1 MFYKS
6 PNRGCSNNHFYSS
19 EDKTY
24 VSLISMIHWGYP
36 IFINAFQYFPR
47 GSFCVLA
54 VIKTTVKENIYQSL
68 KISYGSGIGEVLLA
82 FTAFSSG
89 MVVQEFFAMHIWLQF
104 LIAGVLGVA
113 GIYFIKTKQIEKRDK
128 RKYSSIFSLLRSS
141 FNVGIEGSSFNLIL
155 FFTGVFLGKVITLYG
170 YGKLGTRIQKKKPD
184 TNSSSL
190 NRMIGIVLISLS
202 LIQTAKLILF

>member
-1 MFYKS
+1 MILSIFLIGFFATIIGAM
-6 PNRGCSNNHFYSS
+6 PPGASN
-19 EDKTY
+19 
-24 VSLISMIHWGYP
+24 
-36 IFINAFQYFPR
+36 
-47 GSFCVLA
+47 LA

-128 RKYSSIFSLLRSS
+128 RKYSSKYLTGFALSVINPPVLIYWVLVFSLLRSS
-141 FNVGIEGSSFNLIL
+141 FNVGIERSSFNLIL

>member
-1 MFYKS
+1 MILTIFLIGFFATIIGAM
-6 PNRGCSNNHFYSS
+6 PPGASN
-19 EDKTY
+19 
-24 VSLISMIHWGYP
+24 
-36 IFINAFQYFPR
+36 
-47 GSFCVLA
+47 LA

-104 LIAGVLGVA
+104 LIAGVLGIA

-128 RKYSSIFSLLRSS
+128 RKYSSKYLTGFALSVINPPVLIYWVLVFSLLRSS
-141 FNVGIEGSSFNLIL
+141 FNVGIESSSFSLIL

-202 LIQTAKLILF
+202 LIQTAKLIIF